1 MLPEFK
7 GWKTGAFFVLVLLVG
22 IANLVGFAD
31 FELSSEAQE
40 WLAVILPLI
49 GLVLRTITDSKAGW
63 RK

>member
-7 GWKTGAFFVLVLLVG
+7 GWKTGIFFALVFLVG
-22 IANLVGFAD
+22 VANLVGFAD
-31 FELSSEAQE
+31 FELSTEAQE

-49 GLVLRTITDSKAGW
+49 ALVLRTITDTKAGW